1 MLDREKVIV
10 ALERKRSQF
19 EEHANVLIRQQGL
32 VQSRLQALQARSSR
46 EILDYL
52 NQAGIEW
59 PGALPTDE
67 FDQADNLC
75 ILFDAKW
82 VNHQDAR
89 AWAMGVLQ
97 GKPVVA
103 VDGSQIVPTK
113 DLNIPVGAVQVGW
126 YINYH
131 VPGGHYVKD
140 VEFEVLGPAELGDEL
155 EEDMG
160 DTLTPS
166 WRVSQARFLREADR
180 LCAIIEEFAD
190 TPDDAKPL
198 CFFDG
203 SFIVSF
209 AGQLRPERARPYIQA
224 VTKLLDCSARWRV
237 PLVAYVDRSY
247 SRDFVNLVDVIATA
261 HTPVGPS
268 HASFESLR
276 LSDAALFAPLLA
288 DWGDRTPLFYCARGD
303 SLSMDD
309 RAPFYTD
316 VAFTYMRLTRDG
328 VPARV
333 EMPRWL
339 VEEGRADEILDR
351 VRGECV
357 VGTGY
362 PYAVE
367 TADALAV
374 ISGPDRERFYGIF
387 EQFAQQA
394 GMALVQTRKAA
405 SKVARR

>member
-1 MLDREKVIV
+1 MQ
-10 ALERKRSQF
+10 A
-19 EEHANVLIRQQGL
+19 
-32 VQSRLQALQARSSR
+32 RLAAMQARSSR

-59 PGALPTDE
+59 PGALPTEE
-67 FDQADNLC
+67 FDSAENLC
-75 ILFDAKW
+75 IPFDADW
-82 VNHQDAR
+82 VNHQAAR
-89 AWAMGVLQ
+89 TWAVEVLQ

-131 VPGGHYVKD
+131 ASGGQYVKD
-140 VEFEVLGPAELGDEL
+140 VEFEILGPAELNEEPEEELGDS
-155 EEDMG
+155 
-160 DTLTPS
+160 LTPS
-166 WRVSQARFLREADR
+166 WRVSQERFLREVDR
-180 LCAIIEEFAD
+180 LCAIIEDFAD
-190 TPDDAKPL
+190 APEEAKPL

-209 AGQLRPERARPYIQA
+209 AGQLRPERARPYVQA
-224 VTKLLDCSARWRV
+224 VTKLLDCSTRWRV
-237 PLVAYVDRSY
+237 PLVAFVDRSY
-247 SRDFVNLVDVIATA
+247 SRDFVSLVDVMATA
-261 HTPVGPS
+261 HAPVGPS
-268 HASFESLR
+268 HAEYETLR
-276 LSDAALFAPLLA
+276 LSDAALFAPLLPG
-288 DWGDRTPLFYCARGD
+288 WGDRTPVFYCARADG
-303 SLSMDD
+303 LSMDD

-316 VAFTYMRLTRDG
+316 VAFTYVRLTRDRA
-328 VPARV
+328 PARV

-339 VEEGRADEILDR
+339 VEAGRVEEVMDR

-374 ISGPDRERFYGIF
+374 ISAQDRQRFYGIF
-387 EQFAQQA
+387 EQFVRQA
-394 GMALVQTRKAA
+394 GLALVQTRKAA
-405 SKVARR
+405 SKTARR